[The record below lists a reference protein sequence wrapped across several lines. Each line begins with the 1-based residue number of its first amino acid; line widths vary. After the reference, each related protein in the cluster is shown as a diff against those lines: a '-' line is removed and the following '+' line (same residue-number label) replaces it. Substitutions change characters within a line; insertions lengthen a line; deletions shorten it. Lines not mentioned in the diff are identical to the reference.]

1 MSIIDPTNDAPKAVQ
16 DAIARWG
23 GRNPYGDPMWRIVLA
38 QNIVAKRGGLLHD
51 LGDGEQSVFAIGAHG
66 KIVES
71 KIHDSVSSGIVELPR
86 YGCGPGW
93 IMERWFPASTWGTP
107 EAWAAQR
114 SDDGSR
120 LLCEDYPQR
129 GRYFMLMGP
138 FDKIPELTDLENA
151 ISMHKE
157 SMQLQP
163 TNYDAYFRQVM
174 RDEESARK
182 KAKDKLVADLNYR
195 RKNELVPVLKSSS
208 LEAQRFRNDLTAQ
221 AGLSEHLGAV
231 HDA

>member
-1 MSIIDPTNDAPKAVQ
+1 MSITDPTNDAPKAVQ

-38 QNIVAKRGGLLHD
+38 QHCIVKRGGIQRELD
-51 LGDGEQSVFAIGAHG
+51 NGEQSIVTIGFGG
-66 KIVES
+66 KVIES
-71 KIHDSVSSGIVELPR
+71 KVHASVTSGILEVPR
-86 YGCGPGW
+86 YNVEGW
-93 IMERWFPASTWGTP
+93 ILEKWFPASTWGTP
-107 EAWAAQR
+107 EQWR
-114 SDDGSR
+114 SEKSEDGSR
-120 LLCEDYPQR
+120 ILCEEYPER
-129 GRYFMLMGP
+129 GRYFLMNGP
-138 FDKIPELTDLENA
+138 FDMIPELGDLENS
-151 ISMHKE
+151 ISMYEDDMRK
-157 SMQLQP
+157 QP
-163 TNYDAYFRQVM
+163 TNHDSYFRQVM
-174 RDEESARK
+174 RDEEYARK